1 MEKWKAYLISNL
13 LYNRVDRIKF
23 NRPHFGIF
31 LCEKEVMKKKE
42 VLKLIEVLV
51 LHSLFCLYIRV
62 ERNTL
67 QRIKVTEV
75 EFKKHKSSFVSS
87 PREMKIETS

>member
-13 LYNRVDRIKF
+13 LYNTVDRI
-23 NRPHFGIF
+23 NVNHPHFGF
-31 LCEKEVMKKKE
+31 FYEKRSYEKKE

-51 LHSLFCLYIRV
+51 LHFLFCLYIRV

-87 PREMKIETS
+87 PIEMKVETS

>member
-1 MEKWKAYLISNL
+1 
-13 LYNRVDRIKF
+13 
-23 NRPHFGIF
+23 
-31 LCEKEVMKKKE
+31 MKKGSYEKKE

-51 LHSLFCLYIRV
+51 LHFLFCLYIRV
-62 ERNTL
+62 EINTL

-87 PREMKIETS
+87 PIEMKVETS

>member
-1 MEKWKAYLISNL
+1 
-13 LYNRVDRIKF
+13 
-23 NRPHFGIF
+23 
-31 LCEKEVMKKKE
+31 MKKKE

-51 LHSLFCLYIRV
+51 LHFLFCLYIRV

-75 EFKKHKSSFVSS
+75 EFKKHKYSFVSN
-87 PREMKIETS
+87 PREMKVETS